1 MAEEKPDKVH
11 PETGRAFLNGDMT
24 GIITLDDWIAVWL
37 AEIAPQA
44 VKPTTVSMY
53 AKTLA
58 SHVQPYIGTTKMSV
72 LDEGVIREWFQV
84 LQERYLLN
92 EKGIHMTEGTLKN
105 ILSVLR
111 GCLRDACKYRLLQE
125 NPCKVAGW
133 SVVQKNVWD
142 ANDSLTE
149 EELAALI
156 REGKANS
163 MKHLTPRGL
172 RDAYAMRAVR
182 AGASSDMIAE
192 LMGFSSSRQ
201 VIRRYMPHMSSDKQ
215 ELVERM
221 CGK

>member
-1 MAEEKPDKVH
+1 MLPEAESS
-11 PETGRAFLNGDMT
+11 FLNGDMT

-37 AEIAPQA
+37 EEVAPQA

-53 AKTLA
+53 AKTLS

-72 LDEGVIREWFQV
+72 LNEDTIREWFQV
-84 LQERYLLN
+84 LQKRYLIN
-92 EKGIHMTEGTLKN
+92 KQGIHMTEGTLKN

-125 NPCKVAGW
+125 NPCKVEGW

-142 ANDSLTE
+142 ADDSLTE
-149 EELAALI
+149 DELAVAERFMETYCTVDGFPLGIGYQLI
-156 REGKANS
+156 
-163 MKHLTPRGL
+163 L
-172 RDAYAMRAVR
+172 YAMRAVR
-182 AGASSDMIAE
+182 AGASSDIIAE